1 MMLPMAESVGT
12 PERRRRVLVLTALL
26 VVLVVL
32 GLGAAGLWWSG
43 YRATVQVIA
52 HAGPPRCQGTEPTV
66 YQDQGA
72 VDDED
77 LGEVSIPL
85 RRGFACTV
93 PIRVENLSDH
103 EVTLQRL
110 TLNGGPDDGSAFR
123 VHSVD
128 GVEPSGDDLDGAG
141 AQAVAEVELELGPG
155 EEDVLRVRL
164 VFRESGCTGEG
175 GGVRMW
181 PQVRVADQL
190 ARHDVAVAG
199 FPRLEG
205 TAGSDC
211 SPSGRQR
218 G

>member
-1 MMLPMAESVGT
+1 MSDDAGQVVSPD
-12 PERRRRVLVLTALL
+12 RRRRVVLMLTALL
-26 VVLVVL
+26 VVLA
-32 GLGAAGLWWSG
+32 LGAAVLWWSG
-43 YRATVQVIA
+43 YRASAQVIA
-52 HAGPPRCQGTEPTV
+52 HAGPPRCQGTEPTT

-72 VDDED
+72 IDDED

-110 TLNGGPDDGSAFR
+110 TLSGGPDDGSAFR

-128 GVEPSGDDLDGAG
+128 GVEPSGDDLGGAG
-141 AQAVAEVELELGPG
+141 AQAVAEVELVLGPG
-155 EEDVLRVRL
+155 EEEVLRVRL
-164 VFRESGCTGEG
+164 VFGESGCTGEG
-175 GGVRMW
+175 GWVRMW

-199 FPRLEG
+199 FPRLQG
-205 TAGSDC
+205 TADSDC
-211 SPSGRQR
+211 GPSGRQR